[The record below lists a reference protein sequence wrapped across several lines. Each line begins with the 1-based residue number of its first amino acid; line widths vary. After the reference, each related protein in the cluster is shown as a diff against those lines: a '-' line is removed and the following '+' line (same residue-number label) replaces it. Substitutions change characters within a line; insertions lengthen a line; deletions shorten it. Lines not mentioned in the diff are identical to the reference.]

1 MDYDLRKAHPYS
13 VYDRFQFDVPLGE
26 NCDTY
31 DRYLV
36 RMEEMRQSIRIL
48 EQALDKLPEGPVM
61 AKVPKRIKPPVG
73 EVYHTVEG
81 PRGELG
87 FYIVSQ
93 GGDKPYRMRFR
104 SPSFVN
110 LQALPVMVQGALLAD
125 VVAVIGTLDIVL
137 GDVDR

>member
-1 MDYDLRKAHPYS
+1 
-13 VYDRFQFDVPLGE
+13 
-26 NCDTY
+26 
-31 DRYLV
+31 
-36 RMEEMRQSIRIL
+36 
-48 EQALDKLPEGPVM
+48 M
-61 AKVPKRIKPPVG
+61 AKVPKRIKPPAG

-93 GGDKPYRMRFR
+93 GDDKPYRMRFR

-110 LQALPVMVQGALLAD
+110 LQALPHMVRGSLVAD